1 MTEQTE
7 AAPRR
12 RPGPS
17 KRAAA
22 AKTLSPSALAV
33 REAALDLFFRQG
45 YNGTSLRQLADEVGM
60 QVGSLY
66 NHISSKEQLLFEIMR
81 QVMLDL
87 IEASK
92 LAVEGLDDP
101 LDRLRAFFGA
111 GVRYYAQ
118 HQREALIGN
127 SELRALPPARRAEI
141 IALRDKYQRTLE
153 KLLQAVADA
162 GQAEIEDVKVA
173 AYAGVAMYLHVAAWY
188 RPDGRLDI
196 DDIERILSDMYS
208 PTRTR

>member
-1 MTEQTE
+1 MTEQTT
-7 AAPRR
+7 APRR

-33 REAALDLFFRQG
+33 REAAIDLFFQQG
-45 YNGTSLRQLADEVGM
+45 YNGTSLRQIADEVGM

-87 IEASK
+87 IAASDHA
-92 LAVEGLDDP
+92 LDGLDDP
-101 LDRLRAFFGA
+101 LARLRAFFGA

-127 SELRALPPARRAEI
+127 SELRALSAAKRKKI
-141 IALRDKYQRTLE
+141 IELRDKYQRTLE
-153 KLLQAVADA
+153 RLLQDVVDA
-162 GQAEIEDVKVA
+162 GLAEIEDVKVA

-188 RPDGRLDI
+188 RPDGRLDLEA
-196 DDIERILSDMYS
+196 IERILSNMFS
-208 PTRTR
+208 PIRTR